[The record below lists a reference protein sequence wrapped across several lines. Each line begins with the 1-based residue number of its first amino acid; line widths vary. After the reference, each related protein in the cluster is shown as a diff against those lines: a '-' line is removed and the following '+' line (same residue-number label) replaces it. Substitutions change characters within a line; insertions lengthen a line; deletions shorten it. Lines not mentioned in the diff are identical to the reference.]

1 MFKSRCLNLK
11 EQNFGEFSSP
21 NTKFDPFDAFGI
33 LKFVEKQVSNKTKHG
48 DFIKTKLELN

>member
-1 MFKSRCLNLK
+1 MFKSWSLNLK

-48 DFIKTKLELN
+48 DFIKTKLELD